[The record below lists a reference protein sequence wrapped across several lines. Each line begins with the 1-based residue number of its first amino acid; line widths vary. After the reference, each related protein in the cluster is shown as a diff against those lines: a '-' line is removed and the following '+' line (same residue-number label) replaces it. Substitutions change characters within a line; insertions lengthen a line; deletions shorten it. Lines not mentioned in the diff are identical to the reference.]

1 MTVFRSSIFAVVA
14 ALSVANNGFAAA
26 FVPTLSS
33 RTAPT
38 RARTPFIV
46 TKMAEG
52 DDNFDGAQLT
62 SARKEL
68 KFDDATGRF
77 YETNLDADDCI
88 PDEEFCT
95 LDEETGQRIRLTVAE
110 KERIFLDALQVCIC
124 HDYIIFVCPSFFV
137 SVLYKIS
144 LFVCFGGL
152 FVASNRILTPTQ
164 NLYAVLLREWKT
176 TPLRRRFRFVE
187 RRS

>member
-1 MTVFRSSIFAVVA
+1 MTVLRSSIFAVVA

-46 TKMAEG
+46 TKMAE

-95 LDEETGQRIRLTVAE
+95 IDDETGQRIRLTVAE
-110 KERIFLDALQVCIC
+110 KERIFLDALQVCLC
-124 HDYIIFVCPSFFV
+124 GDDIIRIWLSFFMFETP
-137 SVLYKIS
+137 SYLLNSI
-144 LFVCFGGL
+144 FWCF
-152 FVASNRILTPTQ
+152 FCHI
-164 NLYAVLLREWKT
+164 
-176 TPLRRRFRFVE
+176 
-187 RRS
+187 